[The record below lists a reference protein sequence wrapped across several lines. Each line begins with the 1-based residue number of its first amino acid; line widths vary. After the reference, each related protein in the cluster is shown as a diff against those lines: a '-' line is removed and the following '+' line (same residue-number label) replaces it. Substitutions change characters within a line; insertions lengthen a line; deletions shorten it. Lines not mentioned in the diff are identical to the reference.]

1 VSASLEEFAD
11 EAEFAGYVDS
21 GIWEMEEWLYV
32 RQPKGIELLMAHLQL
47 CGDEDFSSDEDD

>member
-1 VSASLEEFAD
+1 VSVSEFTD

-32 RQPKGIELLMAHLQL
+32 RQPKGMDLLMAHLQL
-47 CGDEDFSSDEDD
+47 CGDEDLLSDNDD